1 MGAFALGFFL
11 FAVLVFFVAITLTI
25 ILGGISRA
33 GDKRVETEG
42 RPTEGQRLPTDRE
55 AHGY

>member
-11 FAVLVFFVAITLTI
+11 FAVLVFFAAIVLTVV
-25 ILGGISRA
+25 LGGVSRA

-42 RPTEGQRLPTDRE
+42 RPTEGQRRSPDRE

>member
-1 MGAFALGFFL
+1 MEGFALGFFL
-11 FAVLVFFVAITLTI
+11 FAILVFFAAIVLTLV
-25 ILGGISRA
+25 LGGISRA

-42 RPTEGQRLPTDRE
+42 RATEGQRPTSDRE